1 MKFVM
6 TTNGWLVDKVN
17 ESVNEIALQT
27 IKGTLSWIA
36 ENGIPLMAEGTL
48 VWGMICILIAISGTG
63 RWMERGVKSLLL
75 SVLLGVAK
83 LAF

>member
-1 MKFVM
+1 MKLVL
-6 TTNGWLVDKVN
+6 TTNGWVVDKVN
-17 ESVNEIALQT
+17 ESVNNIAIET
-27 IKGTLSWIA
+27 IKSTFAWIA
-36 ENGIPLMAEGTL
+36 ENGIPLIAEGAL

-63 RWMERGVKSLLL
+63 HWMERGVKALLL